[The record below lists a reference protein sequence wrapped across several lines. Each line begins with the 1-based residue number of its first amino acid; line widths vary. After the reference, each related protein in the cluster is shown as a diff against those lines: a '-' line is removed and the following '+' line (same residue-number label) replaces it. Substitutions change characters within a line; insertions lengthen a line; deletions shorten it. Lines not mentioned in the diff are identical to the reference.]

1 MQYFVPLV
9 EGSGYLNLISR
20 ILKATNMVVE
30 TMIFK
35 GNNVLV
41 HCSDGWDRTA
51 QICALVQQLLDPYYR
66 TIEGFIVLLNK
77 DWLSFGHQFQL
88 RFGLYDRNHKEEQR
102 SPVFL

>member
-1 MQYFVPLV
+1 LKSGGFEDSRYYRNTDIIFCDIDNIHEVNKSYSKLQVIPSSPEVFHSVQYFVPLV

-30 TMIFK
+30 TMLFK

-51 QICALVQQLLDPYYR
+51 QICALV
-66 TIEGFIVLLNK
+66 
-77 DWLSFGHQFQL
+77 
-88 RFGLYDRNHKEEQR
+88 
-102 SPVFL
+102 